1 MRNISILVV
10 DDFASNRILIVDLLD
25 DFPEIKCFE
34 AKNGQEAL
42 DVLKLNKIDL
52 VLLDIEMP
60 VMNGFE
66 TAWYIRSEMLLS
78 SNITKVFAL
87 TAHPLEYVRE
97 NPHFDYFDGVISKPY
112 TIDKL
117 NDIINKF

>member
-1 MRNISILVV
+1 MKNISILVV
-10 DDFASNRILIVDLLD
+10 DDFASNRILIVDLLE
-25 DFPEIKCFE
+25 DFPEITTYE
-34 AKNGQEAL
+34 AKNGLEAL
-42 DVLKLNKIDL
+42 EIIKVNKVDI

-66 TAWYIRSEMLLS
+66 TAWYIRNELLLG
-78 SNITKVFAL
+78 NEAVKIYAL

-97 NPHFDYFDGVISKPY
+97 NPNFEYFDGVISKPY

-117 NDIINKF
+117 NDIINKL